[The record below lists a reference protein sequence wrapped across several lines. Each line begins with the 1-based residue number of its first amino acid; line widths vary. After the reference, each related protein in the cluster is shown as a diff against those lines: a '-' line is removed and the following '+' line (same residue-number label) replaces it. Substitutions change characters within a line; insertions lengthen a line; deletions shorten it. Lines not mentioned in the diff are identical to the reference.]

1 MFIVANVPSY
11 WHHLQP
17 PRLIVEWAHQTLKN
31 MLQAKKGNMGI
42 KDVRAL

>member
-17 PRLIVEWAHQTLKN
+17 PRLIVEWALKN